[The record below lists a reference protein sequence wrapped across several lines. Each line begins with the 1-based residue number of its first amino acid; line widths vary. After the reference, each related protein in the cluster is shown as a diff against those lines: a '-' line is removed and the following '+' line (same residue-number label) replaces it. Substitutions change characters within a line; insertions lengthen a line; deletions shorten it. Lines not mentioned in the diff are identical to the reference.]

1 MGAEPQDLWQ
11 RCLNQDSNTMPRAD
25 EFIAKSKVQ
34 ETILSF
40 YTLLMKKEFDQ
51 WGELFTE
58 DAVQENPFM
67 PLLPGLDATFAGRER
82 IVFHYKTVL
91 TGRRGH
97 VFTVDEIY
105 EAADGST
112 VIVEVGG
119 RSEVPE
125 TGRIYDQRYVM
136 IFKLVDGKIARV
148 REYFNPLVF
157 QNAFEGFLVGQG
169 AVKN

>member
-1 MGAEPQDLWQ
+1 
-11 RCLNQDSNTMPRAD
+11 MPRAD

-40 YTLLMKKEFDQ
+40 YTLLMKKEFDK
-51 WGELFTE
+51 WGELFAE

-67 PLLPGLDATFAGRER
+67 PALPGLEAKFIGRER
-82 IVFHYKTVL
+82 IVFHYRTVL

-97 VFTVDEIY
+97 VFSVDAIHET
-105 EAADGST
+105 ADDSK

-119 RSEVPE
+119 KSEVPE

-136 IFKLVDGKIARV
+136 IFTLVDGKIAHL

-157 QNAFEGFLVGQG
+157 QKAFDGFLVGEG
-169 AVKN
+169 AVEN